1 MPYRVMIE
9 INQVGDPT
17 DKMEDQPSLIYQ
29 VEVDNYDPR
38 TFQLLELVGYPE
50 KEEIEEGKEEWSI
63 YYVDERFGSAMSLI
77 DSALLEISRSPPS
90 QP

>member
-29 VEVDNYDPR
+29 VEVDNYDPYIA
-38 TFQLLELVGYPE
+38 F
-50 KEEIEEGKEEWSI
+50 S
-63 YYVDERFGSAMSLI
+63 SLSWWGI
-77 DSALLEISRSPPS
+77 RRRRRSKRARKNGRSNTSTNALGPR
-90 QP
+90 